1 MCSFVQVILDR
12 SFQSRTA
19 NACQKRGDDNS
30 ERPFEGS
37 LAPLHVPS
45 VKIPLDEQLHRLHI
59 IRQDLEVSLTI
70 RFTQE
75 VYLLRDSGGQNVGRS
90 GSKARET
97 QKKRNEL
104 LLAEVEQEVLST
116 KHGLRSCL
124 IQNVS
129 SRFRVR

>member
-97 QKKRNEL
+97 QKET
-104 LLAEVEQEVLST
+104 Q
-116 KHGLRSCL
+116 
-124 IQNVS
+124 
-129 SRFRVR
+129 